1 MCKKHDMAHTI
12 HIEDKTMVQS
22 IRKCKDGSLSHGYSY
37 SYKTNKTN
45 TLINQFCFPGIL
57 SVALDYLKCKI
68 NASYLTV
75 FPSFPLFL
83 FNKIPP
89 MNSYNTIRGFA

>member
-1 MCKKHDMAHTI
+1 MCKKHDMAYTI

-22 IRKCKDGSLSHGYSY
+22 IRKRKDGSLSHGYSY

-75 FPSFPLFL
+75 FPLFPPLSFQ
-83 FNKIPP
+83 
-89 MNSYNTIRGFA
+89 